1 MAEVLTEKQEAL
13 LQFIE
18 DYQLEHGGSPTIR
31 EMREHFGVSS
41 DNSILKQL
49 NALKEKGYIQKD
61 DTPRGIKIL
70 SSVKERLSSSELKL
84 PLLGMVPAGGP
95 VLTEEYIERW
105 IKVSD
110 DIVYKA
116 KDSFLLRVK
125 GDSMVDAG
133 IFEDDILVVCA
144 SLEPRIYDIVVALV
158 DNQNTV
164 KRYMKEGGK
173 VYLKPENPRYENI
186 YPEGELC
193 VQGVVTGLLRFYKR

>member
-1 MAEVLTEKQEAL
+1 
-13 LQFIE
+13 
-18 DYQLEHGGSPTIR
+18 
-31 EMREHFGVSS
+31 
-41 DNSILKQL
+41 
-49 NALKEKGYIQKD
+49 
-61 DTPRGIKIL
+61 
-70 SSVKERLSSSELKL
+70 
-84 PLLGMVPAGGP
+84 
-95 VLTEEYIERW
+95 
-105 IKVSD
+105 
-110 DIVYKA
+110 
-116 KDSFLLRVK
+116 VK

-193 VQGVVTGLLRFYKR
+193 VQGVVTGLLRFYKH